1 MTNAIH
7 DLTFSPMTYH
17 IRKIEQTEAAPESE
31 EEENKVSLT
40 DLKVSYVAHS
50 TMPVNITYMIVDLVL
65 TKEQINNDKLHH
77 HTDDASKIQDS
88 MEQLVNLNGK
98 LSVSDQDIAVTD
110 EVRQMAQNLKKQGIE
125 LVRDDEK
132 SIKPERMTEIKA
144 LIGSHTDRLKTQL
157 QQIFTTKIQVVI
169 SETNSIL
176 EALRMILK
184 YDDRLKS
191 TIISNQRKQ

>member
-1 MTNAIH
+1 MVKTIQ
-7 DLTFSPMTYH
+7 DLTNSPTAFH
-17 IRKIEQTEAAPESE
+17 NRKIEQEESPSESE
-31 EEENKVSLT
+31 EEKTVSLT

-50 TMPVNITYMIVDLVL
+50 AIPVNITYSIVNLVL
-65 TKEQINNDKLHH
+65 AKEQLNNEKLHH
-77 HTDDASKIQDS
+77 YAGEASKIQDS
-88 MEQLVNLNGK
+88 IELLVNLNGK

-110 EVRQMAQNLKKQGIE
+110 EVRQMAQDLQKQNIE
-125 LVRDDEK
+125 ILHDGEK
-132 SIKPERMTEIKA
+132 TIKPERMTEIKA

-176 EALRMILK
+176 EAVRMILK

-191 TIISNQRKQ
+191 TMISNQRKQ